1 MSSYAPVST
10 KPIENSDEEVEC
22 LVQSDKDVAS
32 RDVIAEQNEQTIPQI
47 FGIPIKYLALVL
59 LTVQNAS
66 QMLFMRY
73 AKMPREGQ
81 GDYLSTTAVVMQELL
96 KLGAC
101 VVVITLTQGFSGM
114 IDEIY
119 TKVILNWKDTL
130 LVSNYSCDNQKTFES
145 YQYKR
150 IAGGCSCWR
159 LHGAK

>member
-1 MSSYAPVST
+1 MANYAPVST
-10 KPIENSDEEVEC
+10 KPVDHSDEEVEC
-22 LVQSDKDVAS
+22 LVESRKDAT
-32 RDVIAEQNEQTIPQI
+32 RNLIADQPKPPQI

-96 KLGAC
+96 KLTAC
-101 VVVITLTQGFSGM
+101 VVIITLTQGFSGM
-114 IDEIY
+114 LNEIY
-119 TKVILNWKDTL
+119 TKVIRNWKDTL
-130 LVSNYSCDNQKTFES
+130 LVSNGSVITHKTFQS
-145 YQYKR
+145 YQHKHV
-150 IAGGCSCWR
+150 AGGCSCGC